1 VYFAKIA
8 LLKQQRERENKMTKY
23 EHRVNVKKFNYVS
36 PDLADMIV
44 KTMGN
49 MAQKG
54 AKYHEALNKHA
65 NKHSVAVFQSN
76 SARDLI
82 DAMEHGFWDHSS
94 RLNDVEKGSIV
105 YIVTNKSTRT
115 SLGNNLVLE
124 GVATGQMI
132 KRETDFHI
140 KFFNSDNAISSGQ
153 AKNTCIVEQ
162 TN

>member
-1 VYFAKIA
+1 
-8 LLKQQRERENKMTKY
+8 MTKY

-132 KRETDFHI
+132 KRETDVTQWSTARENDPDAMLAAAI
-140 KFFNSDNAISSGQ
+140 KAEAANNAISSGQ